1 VKPGLERI
9 SGLLDML
16 ARPDAGYPIIHIAGT
31 NGKTSTSRMI
41 TTLLAAH
48 GLDAGLFTSPHL
60 DRVEQ
65 RYQLNAFPMTA
76 DQFAAAITEIAP
88 IVDLFE
94 ERTGDL
100 ITYFELTAALAFAW
114 FAESAVDVAAIE
126 AGLGGRLDAT
136 NAATSA
142 VAVVTNIGL
151 EHTEYLGDTVSAIA
165 AEKLAILDEGAVLV
179 TGDLVPDALTVAEA
193 RAQEQGARWLRF
205 GEEFFVQDARAVDRG
220 WEFDLD
226 GAYRDYEGLRMMM
239 HGRHQITNFA
249 TAVAAVEA
257 FFDRPLDEAAVQEAA
272 ATATSPGRMDILQ
285 RDPILLTDGA
295 HNPDG
300 MASLAAALRE
310 EFPGIQWSAV
320 IGAMADKDLTTMLGH
335 LRGLVRQVHAAAADS
350 PRALPA
356 DEMAELAQRHL
367 GVPATAHPSVA
378 AAVAAA
384 QAAGTPVLVTGSIY
398 VVGEARR
405 ALGVT

>member
-1 VKPGLERI
+1 MKPGLERI

-16 ARPDAGYPIIHIAGT
+16 ARPDAGYPIIHLAGT

-60 DRVEQ
+60 DSVEQ

-114 FAESAVDVAAIE
+114 FAESAVDVAVIE
-126 AGLGGRLDAT
+126 TGLGGRLDAT

-165 AEKLAILDEGAVLV
+165 VEKLAILDEGAVLV

-193 RAQEQGARWLRF
+193 RAREQGARWLRF
-205 GEEFFVQDARAVDRG
+205 GEEFVVQDARAVDRG

-226 GAYRDYEGLRMMM
+226 GAYRGYEGLRLMM
-239 HGRHQITNFA
+239 HGRHQVTNFA

-320 IGAMADKDLTTMLGH
+320 VGAMADKDIITMLSH
-335 LRGLVRQVHAAAADS
+335 LRGLVRQVHTAAADS

-356 DEMAELAQRHL
+356 DAMAELAQLHV
-367 GVPATAHPSVA
+367 GVPATPHPSVA

-384 QAAGTPVLVTGSIY
+384 QAEGAPVLVTGSIY
-398 VVGEARR
+398 VVGEARK
-405 ALGVT
+405 ALGVG

>member
-60 DRVEQ
+60 DSVEQ

-100 ITYFELTAALAFAW
+100 VTYFELTAALAFAW
-114 FAESAVDVAAIE
+114 FAESAVDVAVVE
-126 AGLGGRLDAT
+126 TGLGGRLDAT

-151 EHTEYLGDTVSAIA
+151 EHTEYLGDNVSAIA

-179 TGDLVPDALTVAEA
+179 TGDLVPDALTVAGA

-205 GEEFFVQDARAVDRG
+205 GEEFVVQDARAVDRG

-226 GAYRDYEGLRMMM
+226 GAYRDYECLRLRM
-239 HGRHQITNFA
+239 HGRHQVTNFA

-300 MASLAAALRE
+300 MASLAAGLRE
-310 EFPGIQWSAV
+310 EFAGIQWSAV
-320 IGAMADKDLTTMLGH
+320 IGAMADKDITTMLSH

-356 DEMAELAQRHL
+356 VEMAELAHRHL

-384 QAAGTPVLVTGSIY
+384 RATGTPVLITGSIY
-398 VVGEARR
+398 VVGEARH